1 MRTVAI
7 IFGLC
12 MWLITVASS
21 HAQAILS
28 PPFGLKWGDTPEKL
42 FDWAERQKLDVSISL
57 PGHEKNERHV
67 IIKNSKGNLPDHD
80 ASSLEARFNTGKL
93 YEVVLNYA
101 DPKLDFNQT
110 KIKFYEAKRLLSRR
124 HGEFKLS
131 GKNRAASKDKFVTET
146 LSYHVEPV
154 SGLFLMLSYTEVRDS
169 IRNTRDATFSIIYH
183 NDNVIP
189 KKR

>member
-1 MRTVAI
+1 MKSLLLSLCFWI
-7 IFGLC
+7 IAC
-12 MWLITVASS
+12 SISQ
-21 HAQAILS
+21 AQALLS

-57 PGHEKNERHV
+57 PGHQKKERHIV
-67 IIKNSKGNLPDHD
+67 IKNAKGGLPSHD
-80 ASSLEARFNTGKL
+80 ASSLEARFNDGKL

-110 KIKFYEAKRLLSRR
+110 KIKFYEAKRSLTKH
-124 HGEFKLS
+124 HGDFKLS
-131 GKNRAASKDKFVTET
+131 GKNRSASKDKFVTET

-169 IRNTRDATFSIIYH
+169 MRSSRKATFSIIYH
-183 NDNVIP
+183 NGNIVP
-189 KKR
+189 R